1 MESSI
6 PVPFLEVRDP
16 NSQKFSPLTP
26 APATLASLA
35 NKSTGMRNQ
44 PQSEKSA
51 MDEYSAHSKTMFPP
65 RTTNHVQQ
73 DQESETATYLLQS
86 CAPCTRF
93 RWPAMTGVEQLLRYV
108 GGIQGTDSRECRVR
122 PVHLFFTR
130 LLLWKSAFPLC
141 LEASTKIDTLWLN
154 LLPLSDEGTSPHH
167 HDHHH
172 HHYYHHNVMV
182 DDDVCQRFD
191 VNLITSVNNNFHHY
205 QHSTI
210 NNLT

>member
-1 MESSI
+1 ME
-6 PVPFLEVRDP
+6 
-16 NSQKFSPLTP
+16 
-26 APATLASLA
+26 
-35 NKSTGMRNQ
+35 
-44 PQSEKSA
+44 
-51 MDEYSAHSKTMFPP
+51 EYTAHSKTMFPP
-65 RTTNHVQQ
+65 RTTNQVQQ
-73 DQESETATYLLQS
+73 DQESKTATYLLQS

-93 RWPAMTGVEQLLRYV
+93 WWPAMTGVEQLLRYV

-154 LLPLSDEGTSPHH
+154 LLPLSDEDTSPHH

-182 DDDVCQRFD
+182 DDGVCQRFD
-191 VNLITSVNNNFHHY
+191 VNLIISVNNEIFPNKVQNTFRNSGNDCKSFLIFLLKNHNGEITFMAKSH
-205 QHSTI
+205 T
-210 NNLT
+210 NE